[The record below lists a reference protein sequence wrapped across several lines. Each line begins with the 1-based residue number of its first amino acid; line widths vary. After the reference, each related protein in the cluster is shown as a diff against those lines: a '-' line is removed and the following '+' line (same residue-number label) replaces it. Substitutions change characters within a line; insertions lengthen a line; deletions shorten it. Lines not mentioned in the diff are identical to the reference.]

1 MKESTP
7 PVLKVSLPEAEELLQ
22 AEALEAH
29 PPMGWSAAESDA
41 ASRDALAVA
50 GKSDI
55 QAFLLTR
62 AKLVLSRMTKHDP
75 SLKRPRLPQTGW
87 LIKIISLGIIF
98 LGFFSGAV
106 TDQLTSAGAQLNL
119 LSPPPRDARCHCRI
133 GYQLPT
139 QHQPCRSLGRTCQN
153 PWVCR
158 VCHALRGHRQSC

>member
-29 PPMGWSAAESDA
+29 PPMGWSASESDA

-62 AKLVLSRMTKHDP
+62 AKLVLSRLTKHDP

-98 LGFFSGAV
+98 LGFFFWGCDGPA
-106 TDQLTSAGAQLNL
+106 
-119 LSPPPRDARCHCRI
+119 
-133 GYQLPT
+133 
-139 QHQPCRSLGRTCQN
+139 HQCWRAT
-153 PWVCR
+153 
-158 VCHALRGHRQSC
+158 

>member
-87 LIKIISLGIIF
+87 LIKSISLGIIF
-98 LGFFSGAV
+98 LGF
-106 TDQLTSAGAQLNL
+106 L
-119 LSPPPRDARCHCRI
+119 
-133 GYQLPT
+133 
-139 QHQPCRSLGRTCQN
+139 
-153 PWVCR
+153 
-158 VCHALRGHRQSC
+158 

>member
-62 AKLVLSRMTKHDP
+62 AKLVLSRMTKQAASAAADRVAYKKHFLRHHF
-75 SLKRPRLPQTGW
+75 SRL
-87 LIKIISLGIIF
+87 
-98 LGFFSGAV
+98 FFWGC
-106 TDQLTSAGAQLNL
+106 DGSA
-119 LSPPPRDARCHCRI
+119 
-133 GYQLPT
+133 
-139 QHQPCRSLGRTCQN
+139 HQCWRAT
-153 PWVCR
+153 
-158 VCHALRGHRQSC
+158 

>member
-7 PVLKVSLPEAEELLQ
+7 PVLKASLPEAEELLQ

-29 PPMGWSAAESDA
+29 PPMGWSAAESNA

-98 LGFFSGAV
+98 LGFLQG
-106 TDQLTSAGAQLNL
+106 L
-119 LSPPPRDARCHCRI
+119 
-133 GYQLPT
+133 
-139 QHQPCRSLGRTCQN
+139 
-153 PWVCR
+153 
-158 VCHALRGHRQSC
+158 